1 MSTFKSVVTDLGQAR
16 IAAAIQSGQD
26 INITQMAVGD
36 GGGSAT
42 VPVSTQTKLVKETYR
57 IKLNSL
63 KTDSKHANWIIAE
76 AIIPASV
83 GGFWM
88 REMGLYAADGTLIAV
103 SNMADTYK
111 PTLEEGSGRTQTLRM
126 VIVVT
131 NTDAVS
137 LTIDDSL
144 IVATEEY
151 VNDLLADHEASRRH
165 PDGTLTAKGF
175 VQLSNAVDST
185 SEVLAAT
192 PKAVKV
198 ANDLAKSANDNA
210 NGRLPSAGTAVAAT
224 RLATA
229 RKIAG
234 VPFDGTADINLGVT
248 NITGLGTAATRDVG
262 TVDGNVM
269 QVGAFGLGATA
280 APVFTDASAIN
291 TSGFFR
297 IGSSGIHGPVYEAPA
312 EIIQCQY
319 DANAAHQIAWRTG
332 TLNGPMYHR
341 SKINGAWGGE
351 WLPVIDKNGGTL
363 QGDYA
368 PLVLQQKTDNNA
380 LIIMARNSTGGNI
393 WSLGKAAVNSN
404 TVQLINYKDNT
415 SLQLAATATITTS
428 LNVMGDLD
436 ATGSG
441 NFPDGV
447 ATAGGVT
454 IHSSS
459 PVGMYFG
466 SDSASYTNCNML
478 LKSWYGIGFYNTCT
492 TSGIQGISAYINVRT
507 GNMELK
513 GSVTPSNYSNFDA
526 RYGLKTAV
534 VTGVRLSGRT
544 RISTGGDNNAP
555 SGCVFVMIGDF
566 GADNGYGDYSAVQQC
581 INGNWYTIASV

>member
-42 VPVSTQTKLVKETYR
+42 VPVSTQTTLVKETYR

-234 VPFDGTADINLGVT
+234 VPFDGTADISIPPA
-248 NITGLGTAATRDVG
+248 NIGALPVGGTAVAALKLATPRKISGVLFDG
-262 TVDGNVM
+262 TTDINLTPGNI
-269 QVGAFGLGATA
+269 GAIPLAGSNDIKGVLRN
-280 APVFTDASAIN
+280 SAEFQSTYAN
-291 TSGFFR
+291 SYR
-297 IGSSGIHGPVYEAPA
+297 IVQGNYGSFWRQDGSSLYLMLTNAGNQYGSYNDLRPIRINVATGDVSFGTGISVYSDGVFSCA
-312 EIIQCQY
+312 
-319 DANAAHQIAWRTG
+319 G
-332 TLNGPMYHR
+332 
-341 SKINGAWGGE
+341 
-351 WLPVIDKNGGTL
+351 
-363 QGDYA
+363 
-368 PLVLQQKTDNNA
+368 
-380 LIIMARNSTGGNI
+380 
-393 WSLGKAAVNSN
+393 
-404 TVQLINYKDNT
+404 
-415 SLQLAATATITTS
+415 TITP
-428 LNVMGDLD
+428 G
-436 ATGSG
+436 
-441 NFPDGV
+441 
-447 ATAGGVT
+447 
-454 IHSSS
+454 
-459 PVGMYFG
+459 
-466 SDSASYTNCNML
+466 
-478 LKSWYGIGFYNTCT
+478 
-492 TSGIQGISAYINVRT
+492 
-507 GNMELK
+507 
-513 GSVTPSNYSNFDA
+513 NYSNFDN
-526 RYGLKTAV
+526 RYYTKTQSDSAYMAK
-534 VTGVRLSGRT
+534 
-544 RISTGGDNNAP
+544 NNAYSKVETDSRYIYDVQRGSQALENGAHTTQVVWEAP
-555 SGCVFVMIGDF
+555 AGCFMTGLNIRSDLGDCRAMGKYYRALMVRTASGQWRQV
-566 GADNGYGDYSAVQQC
+566 
-581 INGNWYTIASV
+581 GN

>member
-42 VPVSTQTKLVKETYR
+42 VPVSTQTTLVKETYR

-234 VPFDGTADINLGVT
+234 VPFDGTADISIPPA
-248 NITGLGTAATRDVG
+248 NIGALPVGGTAVAALKLATPRKISGVLFDG
-262 TVDGNVM
+262 TTDINLTPGNI
-269 QVGAFGLGATA
+269 GAIPLAGSNDIKGVLRN
-280 APVFTDASAIN
+280 SAEFQSTYAN
-291 TSGFFR
+291 SYR
-297 IGSSGIHGPVYEAPA
+297 IVQGNYGSFWRQDGSSLYLMLT
-312 EIIQCQY
+312 
-319 DANAAHQIAWRTG
+319 NA
-332 TLNGPMYHR
+332 
-341 SKINGAWGGE
+341 
-351 WLPVIDKNGGTL
+351 
-363 QGDYA
+363 
-368 PLVLQQKTDNNA
+368 
-380 LIIMARNSTGGNI
+380 GN
-393 WSLGKAAVNSN
+393 
-404 TVQLINYKDNT
+404 
-415 SLQLAATATITTS
+415 
-428 LNVMGDLD
+428 
-436 ATGSG
+436 
-441 NFPDGV
+441 
-447 ATAGGVT
+447 
-454 IHSSS
+454 
-459 PVGMYFG
+459 
-466 SDSASYTNCNML
+466 
-478 LKSWYGIGFYNTCT
+478 
-492 TSGIQGISAYINVRT
+492 
-507 GNMELK
+507 
-513 GSVTPSNYSNFDA
+513 
-526 RYGLKTAV
+526 
-534 VTGVRLSGRT
+534 
-544 RISTGGDNNAP
+544 
-555 SGCVFVMIGDF
+555 
-566 GADNGYGDYSAVQQC
+566 
-581 INGNWYTIASV
+581 